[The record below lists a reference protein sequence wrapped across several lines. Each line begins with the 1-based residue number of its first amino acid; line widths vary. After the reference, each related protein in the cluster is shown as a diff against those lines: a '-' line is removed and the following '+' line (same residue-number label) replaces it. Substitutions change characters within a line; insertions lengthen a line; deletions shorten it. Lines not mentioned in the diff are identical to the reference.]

1 MAADLEQINSIQRRI
16 NDKST
21 AVTT

>member
-21 AVTT
+21 AITT